1 MEVLIVDDYATMRR
15 IVKNLLRD
23 LSITANTTEADS
35 GATGI
40 AQVLS
45 RTFDLIICDS
55 TLGDMTG
62 LQVLQSARATP
73 AQKNTPFVMIMPT
86 KASPAD
92 AAAMQTAGK
101 CTVLIK
107 PFTKEQLKAKIDAV
121 YPVG

>member
-35 GATGI
+35 GATAI
-40 AQVLS
+40 AQS
-45 RTFDLIICDS
+45 RARTFDLIICDS
-55 TLGDMTG
+55 TLNDMTG
-62 LQVLQSARATP
+62 LEVLQSVRAEP
-73 AQKNTPFVMIMPT
+73 AQKNLPFVMIMPT
-86 KASPAD
+86 KPSPAD

-107 PFTKEQLKAKIDAV
+107 PFTREQLKAKIDAV
-121 YPVG
+121 MP